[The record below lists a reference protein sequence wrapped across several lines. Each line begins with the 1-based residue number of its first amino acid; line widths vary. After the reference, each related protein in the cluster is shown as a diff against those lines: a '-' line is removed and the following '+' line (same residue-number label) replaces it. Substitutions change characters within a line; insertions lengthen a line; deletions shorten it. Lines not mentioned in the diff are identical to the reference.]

1 MRIGVALLAVE
12 GLRDAKKKFWKK
24 QVSVILASDTV
35 AVWTDFFSSIDV
47 PLLFQGAPAFI
58 ELLCKYLN
66 AMYYT

>member
-12 GLRDAKKKFWKK
+12 GLRDAKKSSGRSKFRLFLPLT
-24 QVSVILASDTV
+24 QLLFGLI
-35 AVWTDFFSSIDV
+35 FFSSIDV